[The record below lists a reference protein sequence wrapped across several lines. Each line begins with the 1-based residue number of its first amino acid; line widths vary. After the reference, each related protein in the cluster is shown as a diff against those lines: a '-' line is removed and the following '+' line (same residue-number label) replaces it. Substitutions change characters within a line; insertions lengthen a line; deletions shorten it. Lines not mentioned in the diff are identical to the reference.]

1 MLRSPHRVNLKSQ
14 RITQKRRRGIIIRL
28 VLFFVLL
35 AVLASLAVVLMRLDA
50 FKVQE
55 ISVTGNREISADDI
69 RGVAEE
75 YATGSVGFIF
85 PKSNILLYPVS
96 TVEASLNS
104 KFPQLSEVLVTRTG
118 LSAIHV
124 QVLERQPRAM
134 WCKSES
140 LSDDECFLIDEKGYI
155 YSKTTP
161 DVLAVTS
168 SATSTP
174 LIYFYGG
181 VDDTASSSL
190 SSPIGATL
198 RTTSHFLD
206 ILALV
211 KNIQDS
217 KLDAFGVLIV
227 DNHEFSVLL
236 SDGAELL
243 FSDAR
248 PLDESFAN
256 LKTALSSD
264 AFKATSSKATSATS
278 TSKGFEYIDTRFGNK
293 VFFKMKQ

>member
-14 RITQKRRRGIIIRL
+14 RVTQKRRRAIIVRL
-28 VLFFVLL
+28 VLLFVLIA
-35 AVLASLAVVLMRLDA
+35 AVITLAVVVIRLDA

-55 ISVTGNREISADDI
+55 ISVAGNREISADDI
-69 RGVAEE
+69 RNVAEE

-85 PKSNILLYPVS
+85 PKSNILLYPVG
-96 TVEASLNS
+96 TVEASL
-104 KFPQLSEVLVTRTG
+104 KLKYPQLSEVLVTRAG

-161 DVLAVTS
+161 DILAILP
-168 SATSTP
+168 SASSTP

-181 VDDTASSSL
+181 VDDATTT
-190 SSPIGATL
+190 SPIGMTL
-198 RTTSHFLD
+198 RTTSRFLD

-211 KNIQDS
+211 RNIQDS

-227 DNHEFSVLL
+227 DAHEFSVLL

-264 AFKATSSKATSATS
+264 AFKATSSKATSASS